1 MTKHKHFTRLVD
13 ESESSLSS
21 PSIPLQS
28 LTSSSQI
35 HVSTAQS
42 SDLPHV
48 VNVRGGPVPGMDI
61 ETEWPLNELPEE
73 LREPDDD
80 NDRAANNTEANSMRT
95 NWKKE
100 LFLLL
105 EDPSSSRPA
114 FSVNVF
120 VSFSI
125 VLSAVLT
132 TIETIPSFRATESS
146 VWFSFETTIVLIF
159 SIEYLLRLIAH
170 SDSAKQLLKFVT
182 APLAVIDFIAIMP
195 YYIELIFHH
204 DTTYDF
210 RFTILRLFR
219 LLRVFRAFKYSST
232 IIMTIEVMIVAV
244 KRSMDALSALFFFM
258 VTSIVLFSTLL
269 YFAER
274 GTWDTEKHAFVDSNG
289 KPSAFDSIPSAFWFV
304 MVTITTTGYGDMVP
318 TTFIGKLIAFPAM
331 MCGILLIALP
341 SIIVGR
347 NFTLVWE
354 AMRQYRRNTPNVRE
368 QANNVTLIEDAGTGY
383 TMRANTR
390 TSFESNHSY
399 ASQPARPG
407 YETANDDILAS
418 QDALLEQMRTLI
430 TLAQQNQT
438 ELNRIQTV
446 LEQSGIRLRTSGEG
460 SVSTEKGF
468 TSGS

>member
-1 MTKHKHFTRLVD
+1 MTKHKHFTKLVD
-13 ESESSLSS
+13 ESESSLSN

-28 LTSSSQI
+28 LTSSSQVHI
-35 HVSTAQS
+35 STPQS
-42 SDLPHV
+42 SDTPHV
-48 VNVRGGPVPGMDI
+48 VNVRGGPVPGVDL
-61 ETEWPLNELPEE
+61 ETEWPLTELPEE

-95 NWKKE
+95 NWKRE

-105 EDPSSSRPA
+105 EDPSSSRAA

-132 TIETIPSFRATESS
+132 TIETIPSFRATESY
-146 VWFSFETTIVLIF
+146 VWFNFETTIVLIF
-159 SIEYLLRLIAH
+159 TIEYFLRVVAH
-170 SDSAKQLLKFVT
+170 SDSAKQLLRFVT
-182 APLAVIDFIAIMP
+182 
-195 YYIELIFHH
+195 
-204 DTTYDF
+204 
-210 RFTILRLFR
+210 
-219 LLRVFRAFKYSST
+219 VFRAFKYSST

-274 GTWDTEKHAFVDSNG
+274 GTWDADKHAFVDSNG
-289 KPSAFDSIPSAFWFV
+289 NPSAFDSIPSAFWFV

-354 AMRQYRRNTPNVRE
+354 EMRQYRRNAPNVRE
-368 QANNVTLIEDAGTGY
+368 QANNVTFIEDTGTGY
-383 TMRANTR
+383 TMRANAR
-390 TSFESNHSY
+390 ASFESNHSY

-446 LEQSGIRLRTSGEG
+446 LEQNGIRLRTTSEG

-468 TSGS
+468 ASGS